1 MDLQSRP
8 GKRGLPES
16 ISARIQPTLQTSMA
30 NVYSLNVNIISGAR
44 YHRVATY
51 LFNGTISGRNEH
63 GRKGTNSVM
72 NPTASCSPT
81 NALRASPKSQIY
93 PQCISI

>member
-1 MDLQSRP
+1 MH
-8 GKRGLPES
+8 
-16 ISARIQPTLQTSMA
+16 PTLQTSMA

-51 LFNGTISGRNEH
+51 LFIHTIRDGRGNERNGTH
-63 GRKGTNSVM
+63 SVM

-93 PQCISI
+93 SVMHQYTPLPPI